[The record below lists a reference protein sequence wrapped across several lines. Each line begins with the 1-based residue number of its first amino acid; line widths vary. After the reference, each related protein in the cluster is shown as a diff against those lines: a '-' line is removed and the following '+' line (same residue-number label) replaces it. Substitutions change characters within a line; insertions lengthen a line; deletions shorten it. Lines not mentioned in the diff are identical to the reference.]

1 MKGEKKMKK
10 LLFPVIALTLLL
22 LMAAAVS
29 ASADTIWTIGDIEQF
44 FADPADTMD
53 EFSTSFPGTDTT
65 TYNVNPS
72 LVVQD
77 PSSFPGRLY
86 HLGTSWDKD
95 TGVHEVTID
104 FSLDLAYSEL
114 TLDYYRLGE
123 EDDEVALDGG
133 TSILLDGPGEG
144 VWTQHTETWDDVCS
158 GNHSIVITCVDLS
171 GGGFHYVDALVLSG
185 NPIMPAVDTEIISGP
200 TEVVI
205 NAEETWWIEITVTGD
220 DEVGLYGVVVQDGM
234 GADLDDIVIVSVSPG
249 TVVIEKKTVG
259 QGKQKMRATMVTWTL
274 DLTAGAVGTLVI
286 EVTTGWNAKAI
297 KTENYLDKWHEFTEE
312 EYGHE
317 LDGGASATFWYCD
330 TEFSTDETDPLL
342 VDVIPAP

>member
-1 MKGEKKMKK
+1 MKK

-29 ASADTIWTIGDIEQF
+29 ASAEEIWTIGDIEPSVSP
-44 FADPADTMD
+44 PAKTMD
-53 EFSTSFPGTDTT
+53 EFSTNFPGTDTT

-104 FSLDLAYSEL
+104 FSLDRAYSEL

-133 TSILLDGPGEG
+133 TSILLDGAGEG
-144 VWTQHTETWDDVCS
+144 VWTQHTVTWYNVCS

-185 NPIMPAVDTEIISGP
+185 NPIMPTVTTSLSGP
-200 TEVVI
+200 PEVVI
-205 NAEETWWIEITVTGD
+205 NAEEAWEIEITITGD
-220 DEVGLYGVVVQDGM
+220 DDVDLNDVVVQDGM
-234 GADLDDIVIVSVSPG
+234 GADLDDILFVSCTSG
-249 TVVIEKKTVG
+249 TALIGEKTVG

-274 DLTAGAVGTLVI
+274 DLIAGAEETLVI
-286 EVTTGWNAKAI
+286 EVTTGWNAKALKI
-297 KTENYLDKWHEFTEE
+297 TEPEDRPDKWHEFTEVE
-312 EYGHE
+312 DDHE
-317 LDGGASATFWYCD
+317 LDGGHQQHSGI
-330 TEFSTDETDPLL
+330 
-342 VDVIPAP
+342 VIPNSVPMRQTRCQQM

>member
-1 MKGEKKMKK
+1 MKK
-10 LLFPVIALTLLL
+10 LLFPVIALTLIL
-22 LMAAAVS
+22 LMATAVNVS
-29 ASADTIWTIGDIEQF
+29 AEVIWTIGDIEEVP
-44 FADPADTMD
+44 DVTPPETMD
-53 EFSTSFPGTDTT
+53 EFSTNFPGTDTT

-72 LVVQD
+72 LVVQN

-86 HLGTSWDKD
+86 HLDTSWNKD

-144 VWTQHTETWDDVCS
+144 VWTQHTETWYNVCS

-185 NPIMPAVDTEIISGP
+185 NPIMPTVTTSLSGP
-200 TEVVI
+200 PEVVI
-205 NAEETWWIEITVTGD
+205 NAEEAWVITITVTGD
-220 DEVGLYGVVVQDGM
+220 DEVPLNGVVVQGGM
-234 GADLDDIVIVSVSPG
+234 GADLDEISQFSISSG
-249 TVVIEKKTVG
+249 TAVIEKKNVG

-274 DLTAGAVGTLVI
+274 NLGVDAEETLVI
-286 EVTTGWNAKAI
+286 DVTTGWNAKAL
-297 KTENYLDKWHEFTEE
+297 KTGNELPKWHEFTEE

-317 LDGGASATFWYCD
+317 LDGGVSATFSVLDCD
-330 TEFSTDETDPLL
+330 TEFSTDETDPLT
-342 VDVIPAP
+342 VDVIPGP

>member
-1 MKGEKKMKK
+1 MKK
-10 LLFPVIALTLLL
+10 LLFPVIALTLIL
-22 LMAAAVS
+22 LMVVAVS
-29 ASADTIWTIGDIEQF
+29 ANADTIWTIGFIE
-44 FADPADTMD
+44 PTVTPPETMD
-53 EFSTSFPGTDTT
+53 EFSTYFPGTDTT
-65 TYNVNPS
+65 TYNVDPS

-86 HLGTSWDKD
+86 HLETSWDKD

-104 FSLDLAYSEL
+104 FSLDRAYSEM

-144 VWTQHTETWDDVCS
+144 VWTQHTETWYNVCS

-185 NPIMPAVDTEIISGP
+185 NPIMPTVTTSLSGP
-200 TEVVI
+200 PEVVI
-205 NAEETWWIEITVTGD
+205 NAEEAWVITITVTGD
-220 DEVGLYGVVVQDGM
+220 DEVPLNGVVVQGGM
-234 GADLDDIVIVSVSPG
+234 GADLDEISQFSISSG
-249 TVVIEKKTVG
+249 TAVIEKKNVG

-274 DLTAGAVGTLVI
+274 NLGVDAEETLVI
-286 EVTTGWNAKAI
+286 DVTTGWNAKAL
-297 KTENYLDKWHEFTEE
+297 KTGNELPKWHEFTEE

-317 LDGGASATFWYCD
+317 LDGGVSATFSVLDCD
-330 TEFSTDETDPLL
+330 TEFSTDETDPLT
-342 VDVIPAP
+342 VDVIPGP